1 MTKTLNLKIYLRN
14 DIEFLDDEKISIP
27 VTTIFFDKKDDIG
40 RSTLY
45 SFDGPFQLLHADV
58 LNLEFFGKTYHG
70 P

>member
-1 MTKTLNLKIYLRN
+1 MTKTLNLKIYSRN

-27 VTTIFFDKKDDIG
+27 VTTIFFNKKDDIG
-40 RSTLY
+40 RSALY